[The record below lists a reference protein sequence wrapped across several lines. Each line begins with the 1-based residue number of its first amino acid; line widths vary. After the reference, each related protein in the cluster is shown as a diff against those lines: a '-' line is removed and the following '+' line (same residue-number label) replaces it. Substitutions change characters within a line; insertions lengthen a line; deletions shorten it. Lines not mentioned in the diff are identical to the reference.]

1 MYTLGALGVT
11 YDPARLAWSQWT
23 PGRPVDPYDIPDEII
38 GKWIE
43 TSPGQR
49 GWHPTSQS
57 GQVGCYCWGYRPAN
71 RPPTLGGAR
80 WANQITPWKICEF
93 ACTQSCPPQQ
103 SCPTPQPCPPQ
114 QSCPTPA
121 PCPVVEP
128 STCPTCP
135 AELAD
140 VSRSHTWIW
149 LVGAAFAVTAVYGV
163 RRTMALRRK

>member
-38 GKWIE
+38 DKWIE

-80 WANQITPWKICEF
+80 WANQLTPWKICEF

-121 PCPVVEP
+121 PCPVLEP
-128 STCPTCP
+128 STCP